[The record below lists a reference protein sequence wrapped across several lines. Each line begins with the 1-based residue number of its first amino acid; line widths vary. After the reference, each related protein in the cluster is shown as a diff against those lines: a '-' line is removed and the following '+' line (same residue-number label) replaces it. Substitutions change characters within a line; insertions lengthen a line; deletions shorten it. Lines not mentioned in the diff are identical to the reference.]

1 MKEIIWQFLFSTT
14 GRNFLQWYVTQAQ
27 LVIGEPELCKEILN
41 NKERAY
47 PKREPPPYVKKLLGD
62 GLAST
67 EGEKWGK
74 LRKLANHAF
83 HGDSLRVSY
92 ADLVILANSTRKK
105 HKFKANYIIL
115 QYGVVF
121 TRV

>member
-1 MKEIIWQFLFSTT
+1 MT
-14 GRNFLQWYVTQAQ
+14 GGNFLQWYGTQAQ

-41 NKERAY
+41 NRERAY

-92 ADLVILANSTRKK
+92 ADLVILANSTKKK
-105 HKFKANYIIL
+105 HKFKSNYIIL